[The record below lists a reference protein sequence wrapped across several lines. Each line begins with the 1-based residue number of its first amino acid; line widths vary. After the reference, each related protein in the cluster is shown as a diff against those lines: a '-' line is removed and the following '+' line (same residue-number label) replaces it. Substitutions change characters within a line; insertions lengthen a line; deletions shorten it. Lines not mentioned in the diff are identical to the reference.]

1 MSDFKKEDPSRIV
14 EIMLDEVFQVHN
26 QANGN
31 GYTVLLDGKRKK
43 VKTTD
48 ELVEVLYKNSNI
60 LQGDQNYQDFIKYVN
75 YHANEDRKS
84 FDETWKKYVRL
95 MVQAHIQ
102 KKAEYRDKIIEE
114 SIPSAFGAKF
124 TPCTF
129 LPRETINDKDL
140 EILNGLAFCPS
151 TQFFFFKFH
160 NNWTRLGTAMELQSK
175 TSTASIKTAI
185 LISKANAERRGVE
198 KWDIWDEHYKECDRL
213 TAEFMDIRS
222 LTEQAMKEKM
232 PLDIE
237 ITPFWMNSPTTIRK
251 FLQLPEDA
259 LAFDPVDKLH
269 SAMCKAAV
277 NNVLSAVM
285 VNNGL
290 GTINFEQ
297 DGEFFKRYSFRS
309 KSNCKCHLP
318 EYLCAVFQ
326 EIPSLI
332 SEIPT
337 LNEEP
342 AVISDVPGAMARFTI
357 RENWLEDLP
366 EGQKVLKD
374 CEATK
379 SFLKPYSPNEQLALM
394 AYAYTVIHPSTN
406 DPINLCVKTGGGTFK
421 TSTYGGNLID
431 LLNYA
436 YRPDGS
442 IVHKMVGDSWVK
454 DPARLE
460 NANGD
465 GVSTAALVFNDECTE
480 ESINKFKDMSGGSTD
495 SGVDYQRR
503 VMREN
508 PTQMKIYAKW
518 LFLTNI
524 DFQIQDTEG
533 AFERRLGI
541 IDEMKI
547 KKLKA
552 PYPRDTYQ
560 RERKRELRA
569 FYELSKHC
577 YDKVVEKWG
586 SLTSFFQDCPELN
599 KNLRQAY
606 NEEGKILTYYQMW
619 DELNFIE
626 NGVASTFNN
635 RQKMFEDGSI
645 GASKEEVDTILN
657 AHCKENGVNI
667 AGMKKW
673 IQNTESCTGTNI
685 TRYKIRIKN
694 GGIIWGYR
702 LYPLKKEAVP
712 EADVDMSEIS
722 NFPRKTGADL
732 VDEKCSEVKPA
743 TKFATA

>member
-1 MSDFKKEDPSRIV
+1 MEDTQNRIEAERVV
-14 EIMLDEVFQVHN
+14 ELMLDDVFQVHN

-31 GYTVLLDGKRKK
+31 GYTILLDGKRKK

-48 ELVEVLYKNSNI
+48 DLVSVMYKNSNV
-60 LQGDQNYQDFIKYVN
+60 LQSDEVYQTFIKYIN
-75 YHANEDRKS
+75 YHSNEDRKS
-84 FDETWKKYVRL
+84 FEDTWKKYVKL
-95 MVQAHIQ
+95 MVQDHIQ
-102 KKAEYRDKIIEE
+102 KKAQYRDKITEE

-140 EILNGLAFCPS
+140 QILKGLAFCPS
-151 TQFFFFKFH
+151 SQFFFFEFH
-160 NNWTRLGTAMELQSK
+160 GNWTRLGTALELQSK
-175 TSTASIKTAI
+175 SSISSIKAAI

-198 KWDIWDEHYKECDRL
+198 KWDIWDEHYKECDKL
-213 TAEFMDIRS
+213 TSEFMEIRS
-222 LTEQAMKEKM
+222 VLEQAIKEKI
-232 PLDIE
+232 PLDIN
-237 ITPFWMNSPTTIRK
+237 IRPYWMDEDTTIRK
-251 FLQLPEDA
+251 FLQLPDDA

-269 SAMCKAAV
+269 SAFCKAAV
-277 NNVLSAVM
+277 NKVLSAVM

-309 KSNCKCHLP
+309 KNNCKCHLP

-332 SEIPT
+332 SEIPS
-337 LNEEP
+337 LKEEP
-342 AVISDVPGAMARFTI
+342 AIITDIPGAMARFSI
-357 RENWLEDLP
+357 QDNWLEDLP
-366 EGQKVLKD
+366 EGQKELKE

-379 SFLKPYSPNEQLALM
+379 SFLRPYTQNEQLALM
-394 AYAYTVIHPSTN
+394 SYAYTVIHPSTN

-421 TSTYGGNLID
+421 TSTFAGNLID

-442 IVHKMVGDSWVK
+442 IVHKMVGDTWVK
-454 DPARLE
+454 DSARLE

-480 ESINKFKDMSGGSTD
+480 NSINKFKDMSGGSTD

-518 LFLTNI
+518 LFLTNL

-533 AFERRLGI
+533 AFDRRLGI

-552 PYPRDTYQ
+552 PYPRESYQ
-560 RERKRELRA
+560 KERKKELKA
-569 FYELSKHC
+569 FYELSKKC
-577 YDKVVEKWG
+577 YEKVVEKYG
-586 SLTSFFQDCPELN
+586 SLTSFFQECPELN

-606 NEEGKILTYYQMW
+606 NEEGKILTYYQIW
-619 DELNFIE
+619 KYIE
-626 NGVASTFNN
+626 NTNQTSSVVNDQSYKKFS
-635 RQKMFEDGSI
+635 DGSY
-645 GASKEEVDTILN
+645 GVSKKEADSVLDSY
-657 AHCKENGVNI
+657 CKVNGINL

-673 IQNTESCTGTNI
+673 MQNTESCTATNNMKCKM
-685 TRYKIRIKN
+685 RFC
-694 GGIIWGYR
+694 GGDLSWGYR
-702 LYPLKKEAVP
+702 LYPLKKEFIP
-712 EADVDMSEIS
+712 DDDFDSSEEVDKVNDIH
-722 NFPRKTGADL
+722 
-732 VDEKCSEVKPA
+732 
-743 TKFATA
+743 